1 MSSIY
6 TIEVTDATSQ
16 VNTITVEDSSNI
28 SVVVVGQQG
37 PEGPNAILGRS
48 VVDATASTAGSL
60 IVYDH
65 GNTQWVDSQSSAAQ
79 SLTAKLYNLAFT
91 SGGAT
96 VTGVLDEDDMS
107 SNSATKLVTQ
117 QSLKAYVDSQVT
129 AQDLDIT
136 DGSTT
141 IAIDLDSETLTFTG
155 GTGLDSTASGNTVT
169 FAIDSTVAT
178 LTGTQTLTNKT
189 LTSPAINTP
198 TITSGVVATSLDL
211 NGQGLIIDADADTKL
226 VASADDTV
234 DLSFAGATSSP
245 TQFTHGS
252 ISLKNG
258 GTQSRID
265 FYCEVSNAHYARL
278 QAAAHSAFSGNVTI
292 TLPTTTGN
300 LVGTGDSGTVTN
312 TMLAGSIANA
322 KLANSSITVTDGSSS
337 TATALGGTITFSA
350 GEGIDVGESS
360 GTITVSAEDA
370 TSSNK
375 GVASFDS
382 TDFTV
387 SSGAVTVNAERVQD
401 IVGAM
406 FSSNTESGISVTYQ
420 DGDGTIDL
428 DVGDSTITL
437 SGDVTGSG
445 TITNLGDVTI
455 STTIAANSIALGTD
469 TTGNYVTDITAGEGI
484 DVSGGGSETATVT
497 VSAED
502 ATSSN
507 KGIAS
512 FDSTDFSVSSGAVT
526 VNAERIQDIV
536 GAMVSSNTESGI
548 SVTYEDG
555 DGTLDFNVGDP
566 DIAIT
571 GDVTGSAT
579 MTNLANVSISSTAA
593 AAQTNITSIL
603 ATDLKIGEDDQT
615 KIDFETADEI
625 HFYAS
630 NAEQVY
636 VADGIFSPQT
646 DSDVDLGADA
656 VRWKNAFIDA
666 ITTTGNITVG
676 GNLTVSGTTTTTNT
690 TEVTVSDPVFTIGGD
705 SAPSSDDNK
714 DRGIQF
720 RWHNGSAAKIGFF
733 GYDDSTGYFSFRPD
747 ATNSS
752 EVFSGTLGDFQATNF
767 RGALVG
773 NASTATALATART
786 IGGTSFDGTGDI
798 VPATITVA
806 DTTDTTCSVAL
817 FESATGNLA
826 PKTDGGLTYNA
837 STGTLTATGVV
848 GTNVTANT
856 AFVPDAND
864 GATLGTSSL
873 GFADA
878 FLADGSTIQ
887 FGNDQDVTLTH
898 VADTGLLLNS
908 TMQLQFNDASQN
920 ITAPNATT
928 LDINATDEI
937 ELNATLVD
945 VNANLDVSGTYTG
958 AGLMTTGGNIVIPD
972 AGNIGSASDTD
983 ALAIASN
990 GVVTFS
996 QAPTFPAGSISLA
1009 ALDIDGGTAIGE
1021 AVVDADLFI
1030 VDNGAG
1036 GTNRKVAASVIKT
1049 YVNAASS
1056 SAADDITAGDAA
1068 VNITTSS
1075 GNITIDAAAS
1085 NTDIIFKGTDGS
1097 SDITMLTLDGS
1108 EAGEAIFNAGIVI
1121 ADAANIGSASDKDAL
1136 AIASDG
1142 VVTFSQAPVFPD
1154 GSINLADLDIDG
1166 GTEIGAAIVDADLF
1180 IIDDGA
1186 GGTNRKVL
1194 ASRIKTY
1201 AQQGVS
1207 SAADDITAGDAAVNL
1222 TTSSGNIT
1230 IDAAANNTN
1239 IIFKGTDDTSDITML
1254 TLNGSDAGAATF
1266 NHDVKLGSDAA
1277 ILGFGADNDVTLTH
1291 VADTGLLL
1299 NGTSQLQFND
1309 ASQNITA
1316 PSATVLDINATDEV
1330 EINATLADVNANLD
1344 VSGTYTGGG
1353 LMTTG
1358 GNIVIPDGGNIGSA
1372 SDTDAIAIAA
1382 NGVVTFSQSPVFPDG
1397 GVPLDDLDID
1407 GGTDIGA
1414 ALVDADLFIVD
1425 DGAGGTNRKTAAS
1438 RIKTYVGASAGA
1450 FSIANLDIDGGTD
1463 IGADIVD
1470 ADLFVID
1477 DGAGGTNRKVAASRI
1492 KTYVTGDNTL
1502 ITYKYTATA
1511 GQTTFTGSDGTNTLA
1526 YTTGNLFVTLNG
1538 LTLENGTDY
1547 TATNGTSVVLTDAA
1561 TVGDELNIYAF
1572 GTFNA
1577 ANVTAANGDFS
1588 VGDDLTLASDGAI
1601 INMGA
1606 DSDVTLTHVADTGL
1620 LLNSTMQLQFNDA
1633 SQNINAPSATVLD
1646 INATDEIELNATLVD
1661 VNANLDVSG
1670 TYTGGG
1676 LMTTGGNIVIP
1687 DSGTIGSASDTDA
1700 IQINSA
1706 GEIGIGASA
1715 ITSATVYVYNNE
1727 ESHQAIDIKQ
1737 DNASSAT
1744 QVVNISNDGTGYGFY
1759 NVNSNGSGTYTQ
1771 SSRGTAGYYVQNGAV
1786 AANYAIY
1793 AQATSNY
1800 GIFARTLST
1809 SHGGLIA
1816 YDDAAACY
1824 GILGYSPSTTLYS
1837 LYGNGST
1844 YVSGSY
1850 TGSDSRLKDIQSRIT
1865 TSDGILAKINQLKP
1879 TYYKWKSDSDQG
1891 QKDNSEQIGLIA
1903 QEVESVFSH
1912 IVKEAPVPDLSES
1925 PPDADGKVEKRDKTL
1940 NEELGDTKFI
1950 TYEKLTVYLTAA
1962 LQEASAKID
1971 ALETRIA
1978 ALESS

>member
-65 GNTQWVDSQSSAAQ
+65 GNTQWVDSQSSAAE

-189 LTSPAINTP
+189 LTSPALNTP

-234 DLSFAGATSSP
+234 DLSFAGATSTP

-300 LVGTGDSGTVTN
+300 LIGTGDSGTVTN

-555 DGTLDFNVGDP
+555 DGTLDFNVSDP

-579 MTNLANVSISSTAA
+579 MTNLGNVSISSTAA

-625 HFYAS
+625 HFYAA

-656 VRWKNAFIDA
+656 VRWKNSFIDA

-720 RWHNGSAAKIGFF
+720 RWHNGSAAKVGFF

-773 NASTATALATART
+773 NADTATALATART
-786 IGGTSFDGTGDI
+786 IGGTSFDGTGNI

-817 FESATGNLA
+817 FESATGDLA

-873 GFADA
+873 GFADV

-996 QAPTFPAGSISLA
+996 QAPSFPAGSISLA

-1049 YVNAASS
+1049 YVNADSS

-1085 NTDIIFKGTDGS
+1085 DTDIIFKGTDGS

-1136 AIASDG
+1136 AIASNG

-1166 GTEIGAAIVDADLF
+1166 GTEIGAAITDSDIF

-1186 GGTNRKVL
+1186 NGTNRKVL

-1230 IDAAANNTN
+1230 IDAAANNSN

-1254 TLNGSDAGAATF
+1254 TLNGSDAGTATF

-1372 SDTDAIAIAA
+1372 SDTDAISIAA

-1463 IGADIVD
+1463 IGADIAD

-1492 KTYVTGDNTL
+1492 KTYVGSPDKTL
-1502 ITYKYTATA
+1502 TTFKYTATA
-1511 GQTTFTGSDGTNTLA
+1511 GQTTFSGNDDASESLS
-1526 YTTGNLFVTLNG
+1526 YTVGNLLVILNG
-1538 LTLENGTDY
+1538 ATLINGTDY
-1547 TATNGTSVVLTDAA
+1547 TASNGTSVVLTDAA
-1561 TVGDELNIYAF
+1561 TANDELIIHAFSNFNLSTQTLTLFKYSATAGQTTFSGSDSASQTLAYTAGMIIVTLNGVVLDTSDYTASNGTSVVLDSGAAASDELNIIAF
-1572 GTFNA
+1572 APFNVS
-1577 ANVTAANGDFS
+1577 NVTTASADFAI
-1588 VGDDLTLASDGAI
+1588 GDDLSFTSDGAI

-1606 DSDVTLTHVADTGL
+1606 NSDVTITHVHDTGVTL
-1620 LLNSTMQLQFNDA
+1620 SAGDGDTTLQLDSNADDADAAPQLIFNRTSDSPADGDFGGIIKFRQENDNNQQFTA
-1633 SQNINAPSATVLD
+1633 ANIAAK
-1646 INATDEIELNATLVD
+1646 ATDVSDGTEDAELILKSMINGTLT
-1661 VNANLDVSG
+1661 AGLTIS
-1670 TYTGGG
+1670 GGG
-1676 LMTTGGNIVIP
+1676 VSMPLQP
-1687 DSGTIGSASDTDA
+1687 AWCA
-1700 IQINSA
+1700 R
-1706 GEIGIGASA
+1706 
-1715 ITSATVYVYNNE
+1715 
-1727 ESHQAIDIKQ
+1727 
-1737 DNASSAT
+1737 
-1744 QVVNISNDGTGYGFY
+1744 
-1759 NVNSNGSGTYTQ
+1759 GSGTL
-1771 SSRGTAGYYVQNGAV
+1771 SFSGTASDVVVANSTEITDIGGNYDTSTYRFTAPIDGTYFVTMKLVTTTSGGARGPANKLYKNGSNVRELSIGY
-1786 AANYAIY
+1786 AA
-1793 AQATSNY
+1793 SNY
-1800 GIFARTLST
+1800 VT
-1809 SHGGLIA
+1809 SEGSIVLEL
-1816 YDDAAACY
+1816 DAGDY
-1824 GILGYSPSTTLYS
+1824 IE
-1837 LYGNGST
+1837 
-1844 YVSGSY
+1844 
-1850 TGSDSRLKDIQSRIT
+1850 QRIT
-1865 TSDGILAKINQLKP
+1865 NYNNTTFNIDKGRCMFSGFL
-1879 TYYKWKSDSDQG
+1879 
-1891 QKDNSEQIGLIA
+1891 IG
-1903 QEVESVFSH
+1903 
-1912 IVKEAPVPDLSES
+1912 
-1925 PPDADGKVEKRDKTL
+1925 
-1940 NEELGDTKFI
+1940 
-1950 TYEKLTVYLTAA
+1950 
-1962 LQEASAKID
+1962 
-1971 ALETRIA
+1971 
-1978 ALESS
+1978 